1 MTNGNR
7 VLERESAGGLPL
19 YRQVYLL
26 LKERIGSE
34 WPVGT
39 RLSPEPIL
47 ARNLGVSRP
56 TLRHALR
63 LAQSEGLLVRKMGR
77 GTFIEGGGAVTS
89 QKVTGSFTHLLR
101 FDKRVTVEVLP
112 PSLRG
117 DLLPEI
123 AIRTQALGLAD
134 AERVRRRVLLE
145 GSPLAY
151 MENFVGAKV
160 LRRLDFKRL
169 QRTPLVALVET
180 ILKTK
185 IAKAQEEIEAAIAT
199 PYLAEIL
206 EIAPGTPV
214 LRVQRL
220 YFQKD
225 GKVVD
230 YGICWYRADRY
241 RFTVELS
248 RSARKMRPD

>member
-1 MTNGNR
+1 MTYGNEIPR
-7 VLERESAGGLPL
+7 RDAAGGLPL

-26 LKERIGSE
+26 LKERIGTD

-39 RLSPEPIL
+39 QLSPEPIL
-47 ARNLGVSRP
+47 ARDLGVSRP
-56 TLRHALR
+56 TLRHALQ
-63 LAQSEGLLVRKMGR
+63 LAQREGLLVRKMGR
-77 GTFIEGGGAVTS
+77 GTFVEGGGAVTS
-89 QKVTGSFTHLLR
+89 QKVTGSFTHLLK
-101 FDKRVTVEVLP
+101 FDKRITVEVLP
-112 PSLRG
+112 RTARG

-123 AIRTQALGLAD
+123 LARTRELGLSD

-151 MENFVGAKV
+151 MENFVGADV
-160 LRRLDFKRL
+160 LRRLDFTRL
-169 QRTPLVALVET
+169 KRTPLVAMVET

-185 IAKAQEEIEAAIAT
+185 IVKAQEEIEAAIAT
-199 PYLAEIL
+199 PYLGEVL
-206 EIAPGTPV
+206 GIASGTPV

-220 YFQKD
+220 YFKKD
-225 GKVVD
+225 GQVID

-248 RSARKMRPD
+248 RGSQKATD